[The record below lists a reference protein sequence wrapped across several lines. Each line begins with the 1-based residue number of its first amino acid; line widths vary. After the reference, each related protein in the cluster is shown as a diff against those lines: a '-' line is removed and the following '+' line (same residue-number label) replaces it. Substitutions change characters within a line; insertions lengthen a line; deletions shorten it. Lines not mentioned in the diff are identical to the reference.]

1 MVKDPIERKIKD
13 EIVKEKVTA
22 NLVQPV
28 LATNVKTKSDL
39 IDLKQMVV

>member
-1 MVKDPIERKIKD
+1 MVRDPIERKIKD
-13 EIVKEKVTA
+13 EIVKEKAQASLEQT
-22 NLVQPV
+22 V